1 MSRPAEH
8 PVGWRERLRRRRLV
22 ARTHQH
28 LLPPSPDRFAAFG
41 QRSHLVPP
49 IRIWGAQ
56 YVEVGDDV
64 TLMENGFV
72 SCVPG
77 PDGAPPRLVVGD
89 RTSIS
94 PGFTIAVVREVVI
107 GADVMMAARVFVGDA
122 SHAFEDPHRPIA
134 DQGMTP
140 GRPVSIGDGAFVGIG
155 SSILPGA
162 RIGRGA
168 MVGAGSV
175 VTGEVPDHT
184 LVVGNPARV
193 VRRYVEGRGWVRADG
208 P

>member
-1 MSRPAEH
+1 MSRSS
-8 PVGWRERLRRRRLV
+8 WRARLREGRRQRQLV
-22 ARTHQH
+22 ARTFQH
-28 LLPPSPDRFAAFG
+28 LLPPSPDRFAGFG
-41 QRSHLVPP
+41 QRSYLVPP

-56 YVEVGDDV
+56 YIEIGDDV
-64 TLMENGFV
+64 VLMENGFI
-72 SCVPG
+72 SAVPG
-77 PDGAPPRLVVGD
+77 PDGSTPRVVIGD

-94 PGFTIAVVREVVI
+94 TGFTIAAVREVVI

-122 SHAFEDPHRPIA
+122 SHAFEDPRVPIR

-140 GRPVSIGDGAFVGIG
+140 GRPVHIGEGAFVGIG

-184 LVVGNPARV
+184 LVVGSPARV
-193 VRRYVEGRGWVRADG
+193 VRRYVEGQGWVRVDA
-208 P
+208 